1 MAMTNAERQAAY
13 RHRVKDSDVQRR
25 VHLIVDSTTDDALE
39 KLAACYGVT
48 KTEALRIAMQVVV
61 KDEAEAVTRATATG
75 KKYRSSFERQL
86 AERSD
91 T

>member
-13 RHRVKDSDVQRR
+13 RHRVKDSTDQKR
-25 VHLIVDSTTDDALE
+25 VHLVVDSATDDALE
-39 KLAACYGVT
+39 KLAERYGVT
-48 KTEALRIAMQVVV
+48 KTEALRVAMQVVV
-61 KDEAEAVTRATATG
+61 KDEAEAVTRAKATG
-75 KKYRSSFERQL
+75 KKYRSTFERQL